1 VRVFD
6 SQFNLLSKH
15 LAALL
20 DDLKQDPSAA
30 EPWAHARN
38 ALGESRK
45 AEPDLAAAIDARDAA
60 TLRAILEAW
69 KSGKR
74 QLPEQDR
81 EVLRRA
87 VKAFRKSLKI
97 TRLDA
102 ESSIGANPM
111 TSGRASSIVGMVP
124 PTRYPRD
131 VWDELVR
138 QGRMSGGKHGIYELP
153 PE

>member
-1 VRVFD
+1 MFD
-6 SQFNLLSKH
+6 SQFNLLSHH

-20 DDLKQDPSAA
+20 EVLRTDPSASD
-30 EPWAHARN
+30 PWLLARN

-45 AEPDLAAAIDARDAA
+45 SEPDLAAAIDAKDTAA
-60 TLRAILEAW
+60 LRSILEAW
-69 KSGKR
+69 QSGKR
-74 QLPEQDR
+74 HLPEQDR

-87 VKAFRKSLKI
+87 VKAFRKSLKV

-111 TSGRASSIVGMVP
+111 TSGRESSIVGMVP
-124 PTRYPRD
+124 PPRYPRD

>member
-1 VRVFD
+1 MFD
-6 SQFNLLSKH
+6 TQFNLLSHH

-20 DDLKQDPSAA
+20 EVLRVDPAA
-30 EPWAHARN
+30 SDPWLQARN

-45 AEPDLAAAIDARDAA
+45 SEPDLAAAIDAKDVDA
-60 TLRAILEAW
+60 LSSILEAW
-69 KSGKR
+69 TSGKR
-74 QLPEQDR
+74 HLPEQDR

-87 VKAFRKSLKI
+87 VKAFRKSLKV

-111 TSGRASSIVGMVP
+111 TSGRESSIVGMVP
-124 PTRYPRD
+124 PPRYPRD

>member
-1 VRVFD
+1 MFD
-6 SQFNLLSKH
+6 AQFQLLSRH
-15 LAALL
+15 LAACL
-20 DDLKQDPSAA
+20 DELRAKPDAT
-30 EPWAHARN
+30 EPWSSARN
-38 ALGESRK
+38 ALGETRK
-45 AEPDLAAAIDARDAA
+45 TDPDVAAAVDARDTTA
-60 TLRAILEAW
+60 LQAIVDAW

-74 QLPEQDR
+74 VLPEQDR

-102 ESSIGANPM
+102 ESTIGKNPM
-111 TSGRASSIVGMVP
+111 TSGHESSIVGMVP
-124 PTRYPRD
+124 PPRYPRD

-138 QGRMSGGKHGIYELP
+138 QGRLSGGKHGIYELP

>member
-1 VRVFD
+1 MFD
-6 SQFNLLSKH
+6 PQFNLLSHH
-15 LAALL
+15 LAAQLEVL
-20 DDLKQDPSAA
+20 SADPAA
-30 EPWAHARN
+30 SDPWLQARN

-45 AEPDLAAAIDARDAA
+45 SEPDLAAAVDAKDAA
-60 TLRAILEAW
+60 ALRTIVDAW
-69 KSGKR
+69 TSGAR

-111 TSGRASSIVGMVP
+111 TSGRESSIVGMVP
-124 PTRYPRD
+124 PPRYPRD

-138 QGRMSGGKHGIYELP
+138 QRRLSGGKHGIYELP